1 MVVDLVTTWAIPVRE
16 YSNDV
21 DLFEMAAE
29 CRPSDPDSEPYYAID
44 GDVGGDGGEADGV
57 VKRSLI
63 DPSLDYREVDRFLY

>member
-16 YSNDV
+16 CSNDV
-21 DLFEMAAE
+21 DPSERAAE
-29 CRPSDPDSEPYYAID
+29 CRPSDRGFGLCCAID